1 MICLSIQLNDVQI
14 IMFKSG
20 VSAFVKFIIPRGLN
34 STVEINNSTKAGSA
48 EEDYPII
55 WIVRQKK
62 SFNKRGT

>member
-1 MICLSIQLNDVQI
+1 
-14 IMFKSG
+14 MFKSG